1 MNRREAAIVSA
12 YTGVLI
18 GEFSDFHEYVEQLLD
33 RQVWTHELGSR
44 KVTAI
49 IKELSRSDFVGIS
62 VSDDMRDDHNFIYTK
77 RHNREDCRSAWVHP
91 PPHTVMDCWVRC
103 HTVGNRIVLGPAV
116 TQLEQESK

>member
-1 MNRREAAIVSA
+1 MNKREAAIVSA

-49 IKELSRSDFVGIS
+49 IKEMSRLDFVSI
-62 VSDDMRDDHNFIYTK
+62 
-77 RHNREDCRSAWVHP
+77 
-91 PPHTVMDCWVRC
+91 TV
-103 HTVGNRIVLGPAV
+103 T
-116 TQLEQESK
+116 TEQESSDDE